1 MSVRKKRLTSTQILY
16 NFVRKELSC
25 LDDGKWYS
33 DSIIDYCL
41 TKACEAAVSNE
52 YSLVYQWNLDGVA
65 GDDFTVMSSFLI
77 ARVLS
82 CKKSASLPSGKGW
95 ILGGNCSMCEFLVVP
110 INFAAH
116 HWSLGIVWLAPTPG
130 SSKWTRCILYLD
142 SLSSSATDQQV
153 EEKCGAIRTYLNI
166 LSQDV
171 NTADS
176 LPVIRVNVPQQDNG
190 YDCGL
195 FILHYAILFITCQDK
210 RALAKDLIDGKKE
223 TWFGMTQDKVSSF
236 VYDLR
241 KSVRNAVHIAIANL
255 EPPVTADESKTTVG
269 WITSDGIV
277 DLLSEEESDEKEGS
291 ISELQVKKTKQLK
304 DKLRQDTKSGKV
316 TRNKSAQ

>member
-1 MSVRKKRLTSTQILY
+1 
-16 NFVRKELSC
+16 VRKELSC
-25 LDDGKWYS
+25 LGDKQWYRDG
-33 DSIIDYCL
+33 IIDYCL
-41 TKACEAAVSNE
+41 TKAWEAAVLKKH
-52 YSLVYQWNLDGVA
+52 SLVSQWNLGRVT

-77 ARVLS
+77 AKVLS
-82 CKKSASLPSGKGW
+82 CKKSASLPSGAGW
-95 ILGGNCSMCEFLVVP
+95 RLGGNCSLCEFLVVP
-110 INFAAH
+110 INFVAH

-142 SLSSSATDQQV
+142 SLSSLTALEEV

-171 NTADS
+171 STADN
-176 LPVIRVNVPQQDNG
+176 LPVIRVKVPQQDNG

-241 KSVRNAVHIAIANL
+241 KSVRNAVQMAIANL

-269 WITSDGIV
+269 RITSDGIV
-277 DLLSEEESDEKEGS
+277 DLLSEDESYEKEGS
-291 ISELQVKKTKQLK
+291 ISQLQVRTTIQVK
-304 DKLRQDTKSGKV
+304 DKLRRDTKSGKV
-316 TRNKSAQ
+316 TRNKSV

>member
-1 MSVRKKRLTSTQILY
+1 MSCIKKRLTSTQILY
-16 NFVRKELSC
+16 SFVRKELSC
-25 LDDGKWYS
+25 LDDKEWYR
-33 DSIIDYCL
+33 DSIIDFCL
-41 TKACEAAVSNE
+41 TKACEAAVFNTE
-52 YSLVYQWNLDGVA
+52 KHSLVSQWNLGRVT

-82 CKKSASLPSGKGW
+82 CKKIPSGAGKW
-95 ILGGNCSMCEFLVVP
+95 QLGGNCSLCEFLVVP
-110 INFAAH
+110 INFVEL
-116 HWSLGIVWLAPTPG
+116 HWSLGIVWLTPTSG

-142 SLSSSATDQQV
+142 SKYRMSTDQEV
-153 EEKCGAIRTYLNI
+153 EEKCGAIRTYLNL

-171 NTADS
+171 NTADN
-176 LPVIRVNVPQQDNG
+176 LPVIRVKVPQQDNG

-241 KSVRNAVHIAIANL
+241 KSVRNAVQTAIANL

-269 WITSDGIV
+269 RRTSDGIV
-277 DLLSEEESDEKEGS
+277 DLLSEESGEEGS
-291 ISELQVKKTKQLK
+291 ISQLQVKTTKQLK
-304 DKLRQDTKSGKV
+304 DKLRRDTKSGEV
-316 TRNKSAQ
+316 TRNKSA